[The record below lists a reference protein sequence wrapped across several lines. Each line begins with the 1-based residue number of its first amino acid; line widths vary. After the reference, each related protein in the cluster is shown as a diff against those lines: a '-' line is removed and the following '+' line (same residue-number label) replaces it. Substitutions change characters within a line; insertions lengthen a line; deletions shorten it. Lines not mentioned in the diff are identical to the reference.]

1 MQSYFNYAR
10 ILTLKDN
17 KLDPGLYASKN
28 KQKKKTI
35 GKRKSGYGHSSSGTV
50 YVSVLLSVVW
60 ISGSAV
66 GTVVCSRV
74 LNSGCGVCSGVV
86 TAAPLV

>member
-1 MQSYFNYAR
+1 MLQ
-10 ILTLKDN
+10 
-17 KLDPGLYASKN
+17 
-28 KQKKKTI
+28 KQTEETKKKI